1 MIDGITILNNVTVSD
16 FNPIP
21 WLGVFIGLTVAY
33 IIIYI
38 KYDKFDKK
46 DVRGVWYAIFGITL
60 ILLIADI
67 RFSKVDAIQCTIED
81 YVSINEVYDKY
92 DIADKEFTLE
102 DFSCEH
108 LISDEAIP
116 CRVYSAKSMMEATVN
131 NLNTFRK
138 LYLETQ
144 DKKYWWQMIQ
154 LLPSSYNQRRTVM
167 LNYEVIANI
176 YKSRK
181 NHKLDEWSF
190 GFIEWI
196 LSLPY
201 SELITGG
208 TING

>member
-81 YVSINEVYDKY
+81 YVSIMRFMIN
-92 DIADKEFTLE
+92 TML
-102 DFSCEH
+102 
-108 LISDEAIP
+108 LISK
-116 CRVYSAKSMMEATVN
+116 AKYG
-131 NLNTFRK
+131 L
-138 LYLETQ
+138 
-144 DKKYWWQMIQ
+144 
-154 LLPSSYNQRRTVM
+154 
-167 LNYEVIANI
+167 
-176 YKSRK
+176 
-181 NHKLDEWSF
+181 
-190 GFIEWI
+190 
-196 LSLPY
+196 
-201 SELITGG
+201 
-208 TING
+208 